1 MDKDKNLKNSS
12 KDSSLDTKVHE
23 EKIPSSDNNSDTA
36 VLQHDAKSTDSKTDD
51 ESNNSGSNFDNFGL
65 DLAVLNEVSKTAQMG
80 MSTISF
86 LTNRITDFA
95 MKKELVAMYSQY
107 SNILLQVNQHFE
119 KYGEVPEDTS
129 TRTRLMSFYGIKA
142 NLAKDKSNSHIA
154 EMMIEGTMMGIIK
167 CQKILNCNLDVD
179 KSTIQLI
186 KDFNEFQRENIKKL
200 NAFL

>member
-12 KDSSLDTKVHE
+12 KDSSLDTKVD
-23 EKIPSSDNNSDTA
+23 EKKISENDNNSNSP
-36 VLQHDAKSTDSKTDD
+36 VLQHDAKSSGCQAND
-51 ESNNSGSNFDNFGL
+51 ESDNSSSNFDNFGL

-86 LTNRITDFA
+86 LANRINNYA
-95 MKKELVAMYSQY
+95 MKKELVAIYSQY

-119 KYGEVPEDTS
+119 KYGEVPEDTPA
-129 TRTRLMSFYGIKA
+129 RTKLMSFYGIKA

-179 KSTIQLI
+179 KSTIELI
-186 KDFNEFQRENIKKL
+186 KKFNEFQRENINKL

>member
-12 KDSSLDTKVHE
+12 ENSSLDTKMD
-23 EKIPSSDNNSDTA
+23 EKKVSESNNNSNPA
-36 VLQHDAKSTDSKTDD
+36 VLQHDAKPSDSKADN
-51 ESNNSGSNFDNFGL
+51 ESDNSGTNFDNFGL

-86 LTNRITDFA
+86 LTNRISNYA

-107 SNILLQVNQHFE
+107 SNILHQVNQHFE
-119 KYGEVPEDTS
+119 KYGEVPDDTPY
-129 TRTRLMSFYGIKA
+129 RTKMMSYYGIKA

-179 KSTIQLI
+179 KSTIELI
-186 KDFNEFQRENIKKL
+186 KKFNEFQRENINKL